1 MNQSASFSLLNG
13 RIVPSDSRMS
23 VQVLGVGRTH
33 HIKFDNP
40 AKSVVSTYR
49 GKSTTL
55 RMNGQAYDDL
65 SLEAQIRQELI
76 HGQFSGNYHLVKKN
90 EIEATKFRR
99 SSSSK
104 ITVPAGTYDAIRID
118 RIHDDKGRAT
128 SFWLAPSLNYLP
140 IKVSQI
146 NDGRVISMELIKV
159 N

>member
-90 EIEATKFRR
+90 G
-99 SSSSK
+99 
-104 ITVPAGTYDAIRID
+104 VPQVFG
-118 RIHDDKGRAT
+118 
-128 SFWLAPSLNYLP
+128 LP
-140 IKVSQI
+140 QA
-146 NDGRVISMELIKV
+146 
-159 N
+159 